1 MLIVWT
7 LNIVREVNMDS
18 HLLKAILMSRRERRT
33 TMEIHMYRIYL
44 VSVSTVKRGVIVAT
58 CIVQFAIPEELL
70 LNSVALACLLVVC
83 EVLSSCAIIA
93 QMQPL
98 EYEPLDERCS
108 QQVKMVFRIC
118 QPVAILVITLVSFF
132 WGVNTRMGDVQRLLD
147 ALCA

>member
-1 MLIVWT
+1 
-7 LNIVREVNMDS
+7 
-18 HLLKAILMSRRERRT
+18 MSRRERRT
-33 TMEIHMYRIYL
+33 AMEILLCRIYL
-44 VSVSTVKRGVIVAT
+44 VSVSTVKRRVIV
-58 CIVQFAIPEELL
+58 VQFAIPEELL
-70 LNSVALACLLVVC
+70 LNSVALACLLEVD
-83 EVLSSCAIIA
+83 EVLYHIICPRKIRAIIA

-132 WGVNTRMGDVQRLLD
+132 WGGEHPHGRDVQRLLD